1 VVDAAYRLALG
12 RPPSAMELQ
21 AAETAARERGVANVC
36 WALLNST
43 EFVYVR

>member
-1 VVDAAYRLALG
+1 VQTAYRLALG
-12 RPPSAMELQ
+12 RSATRPEAKRAL
-21 AAETAARERGVANVC
+21 AVAKKRGLANVC